1 MCRKPL
7 KEINGVA
14 LFLQLEYLWN
24 MELISLNCIGEVL
37 VELFLLFLHFYS
49 SFHIQIFKFS
59 NFHMNF

>member
-1 MCRKPL
+1 MCTKPF

-24 MELISLNCIGEVL
+24 MELISLNCIGERL
-37 VELFLLFLHFYS
+37 DELFLLFLDFLEFISY
-49 SFHIQIFKFS
+49 S